1 MKANALVAINAR
13 RFDRL
18 EEVLRRVAVLGPG
31 EYPEWGAI
39 ARAGAE
45 AAANGKLE
53 TVRAACKSCHDTYR
67 AAYRRDHRGDRVR

>member
-18 EEVLRRVAVLGPG
+18 EEVLERVAELGPP
-31 EYPEWGAI
+31 EYAEWHAI

-45 AAANGKLE
+45 AAAKGELE
-53 TVRAACKSCHDTYR
+53 AVRAACKSCHDAYR
-67 AAYRRDHRGDRVR
+67 ASYRRDHRRERLH